1 MAGGS
6 TPMSRFTDPGRRPLL
21 HRRRSATIAVGSVL
35 IMVGLVLRF
44 ALTAGFPDGRDV
56 HAAGVVLIFAGVAGA
71 LLAGPARGR
80 QRRWLR
86 TRWISPGL
94 TRPRGEEGAGGPDG
108 TGPGGY
114 DDRVAA
120 ADGVPGPGDDPPR
133 MPRPAGPPGRGDPPV
148 TGNA

>member
-1 MAGGS
+1 MAGGN
-6 TPMSRFTDPGRRPLL
+6 TLMSRFTDPGRRPLL
-21 HRRRSATIAVGSVL
+21 HRRRPVTVAVGIVL
-35 IMVGLVLRF
+35 ITVGLVLRF

-56 HAAGVVLIFAGVAGA
+56 HAVGVVLIFAGVAGA
-71 LLAGPARGR
+71 LLPGSARGG

-114 DDRVAA
+114 DDRLAA
-120 ADGVPGPGDDPPR
+120 ADGVPGPGDNMPPDA
-133 MPRPAGPPGRGDPPV
+133 PAGGTAWPR
-148 TGNA
+148 